1 MKKRIRDMTKKEV
14 QLETALFRKR
24 RKEAD
29 QNDQPL
35 LLMILKEEAD
45 RLRDR
50 RTAALRNAQSMLYP
64 K

>member
-1 MKKRIRDMTKKEV
+1 MKKRIRDRTKKEV
-14 QLETALFRKR
+14 QLETALLRKR
-24 RKEAD
+24 RKDAD

-35 LLMILKEEAD
+35 LLELLKEEAD

-50 RTAALRNAQSMLYP
+50 RTVALRYAQSMPYS